1 MKKIALI
8 IQREY
13 LSRVKKK
20 SFIVMTFLGP
30 VLIAA
35 MYAFAIFLAVNSDEM
50 SDKKKIVVCDETNT
64 LSNIIKS
71 NAQYDFEF
79 SSLSLASLKSNFDS
93 SGNSYLLH
101 IPQKSKNFE
110 GVQLYSDKQPSLAI
124 VKYIE
129 DQLENTLSD
138 QKLAAKGISK
148 KIISELDFNLNI
160 ETIRFTDEG
169 EQDGNTSASYMIG
182 MFSSILIYMFIFLYG
197 VQVMRGVIEEK
208 NNRIVEVLISSVKPF
223 QLMMG
228 KIVGIALVGL
238 TQFALWII
246 LTSAITGIIGQKFA
260 QDKSKLMSIE
270 KTIESSNSDK
280 SEPAVA
286 AGEVLNALSTIN
298 YPLVIGCFLFYF
310 LGGYLLYSALFA
322 AIGSA
327 VDSESETQ
335 QFMMPVTIPLI
346 FSFIISTSTVVNNP
360 DGPVAFWLSLI
371 PFSSPI
377 VMMVRLPFGVPTWEI
392 ITSML
397 LLIAG
402 FFGTVW
408 LAAKIY
414 RTGILMVGKK
424 TSWKEIGKWIFYKN

>member
-35 MYAFAIFLAVNSDEM
+35 MYAFAIFLAVNSDNL

-71 NAQYDFEF
+71 NAQYEFEF
-79 SSLSLASLKSNFDS
+79 SSLSLASLKSDFDS
-93 SGNSYLLH
+93 SGNSYLLY
-101 IPQKSKNFE
+101 IPQKSINFE

-138 QKLAAKGISK
+138 QKLTEKGISK

-238 TQFALWII
+238 TQFALWVI

-260 QDKSKLMSIE
+260 QDKIKLIQIE
-270 KTIESSNSDK
+270 KTVESSNSDK
-280 SEPAVA
+280 SEPAIA

-371 PFSSPI
+371 PLSSPI

>member
-35 MYAFAIFLAVNSDEM
+35 MYAFAIFLAVNSDNL

-71 NAQYDFEF
+71 NAQYEFEF
-79 SSLSLASLKSNFDS
+79 SSLSLASLKSDFDS
-93 SGNSYLLH
+93 SGNSYLLY
-101 IPQKSKNFE
+101 IPQKSINFE

-138 QKLAAKGISK
+138 QKLTEKGISK

-238 TQFALWII
+238 TQFALWVI

-260 QDKSKLMSIE
+260 QDKSKLIQIE
-270 KTIESSNSDK
+270 KTVESSNSKK
-280 SEPAVA
+280 SEPAIA

-371 PFSSPI
+371 PLSSPI

>member
-35 MYAFAIFLAVNSDEM
+35 MYAFAIFLAVNSDNL

-71 NAQYDFEF
+71 NAQYEFEF
-79 SSLSLASLKSNFDS
+79 SSLSLASLKSDFDS
-93 SGNSYLLH
+93 SGNSYLLY
-101 IPQKSKNFE
+101 IPQKSINFE

-138 QKLAAKGISK
+138 QKLTEKGISK

-160 ETIRFTDEG
+160 ETIRFTEEG

-238 TQFALWII
+238 TQFALWVI

-270 KTIESSNSDK
+270 KTVESSNSDK
-280 SEPAVA
+280 SDPAIA

-371 PFSSPI
+371 PLSSPI

>member
-1 MKKIALI
+1 M
-8 IQREY
+8 Q
-13 LSRVKKK
+13 
-20 SFIVMTFLGP
+20 
-30 VLIAA
+30 
-35 MYAFAIFLAVNSDEM
+35 
-50 SDKKKIVVCDETNT
+50 
-64 LSNIIKS
+64 
-71 NAQYDFEF
+71 F
-79 SSLSLASLKSNFDS
+79 SSLSLASLKSDFDS
-93 SGNSYLLH
+93 SGNSYLLY

-129 DQLENTLSD
+129 DQLESTLSD
-138 QKLAAKGISK
+138 QKLAEKGISK

-238 TQFALWII
+238 TQFALWVI

-270 KTIESSNSDK
+270 KTVESSNSDK
-280 SEPAVA
+280 SEPAIA
-286 AGEVLNALSTIN
+286 AGEVLSALSTIN

>member
-35 MYAFAIFLAVNSDEM
+35 MYAFAIFLAVNSDNL

-71 NAQYDFEF
+71 NAQYEFEF
-79 SSLSLASLKSNFDS
+79 SSLSLASLKSDFDS
-93 SGNSYLLH
+93 SGNSYLLY
-101 IPQKSKNFE
+101 IPQKSINFE
-110 GVQLYSDKQPSLAI
+110 GVKLYSDKQPSLAI

-138 QKLAAKGISK
+138 QKLTEKGISK

-238 TQFALWII
+238 TQFALWVI

-260 QDKSKLMSIE
+260 QDKSKLIQIE
-270 KTIESSNSDK
+270 KTVESSNSDK
-280 SEPAVA
+280 SEPAIA

-371 PFSSPI
+371 PLSSPI

>member
-35 MYAFAIFLAVNSDEM
+35 MYAFAIFLAVNSDNM

-71 NAQYDFEF
+71 NAQYEFEF
-79 SSLSLASLKSNFDS
+79 SSLSLASLKSDFDS
-93 SGNSYLLH
+93 SGNSYLLY
-101 IPQKSKNFE
+101 IPQKSINFE

-138 QKLAAKGISK
+138 QKLTEKGISK

-160 ETIRFTDEG
+160 ETIRFTEEG

-238 TQFALWII
+238 TQFALWVI

-270 KTIESSNSDK
+270 KTVESSNSDK
-280 SEPAVA
+280 SEPAIA

-371 PFSSPI
+371 PLSSPI

>member
-35 MYAFAIFLAVNSDEM
+35 MYAFAIFLAVNSDNL

-71 NAQYDFEF
+71 NAQYEFEF
-79 SSLSLASLKSNFDS
+79 SSLSLASLKSDFDS
-93 SGNSYLLH
+93 SGNSYLLY
-101 IPQKSKNFE
+101 IPQKSINFE

-138 QKLAAKGISK
+138 QKLTEKGISK

-160 ETIRFTDEG
+160 ETIRFTEEG

-238 TQFALWII
+238 TQFALWVI

-280 SEPAVA
+280 SEPAIA

-371 PFSSPI
+371 PLSSPI

>member
-35 MYAFAIFLAVNSDEM
+35 MYAFAIFLAVNSDNM

-71 NAQYDFEF
+71 NAQYEFEF
-79 SSLSLASLKSNFDS
+79 SSLSLASLKSDFDS
-93 SGNSYLLH
+93 SGNSYLLY
-101 IPQKSKNFE
+101 IPQKNKNFE

-138 QKLAAKGISK
+138 QKLTEKGISK

-160 ETIRFTDEG
+160 ETIRFTEEG

-238 TQFALWII
+238 TQFALWVI

-270 KTIESSNSDK
+270 KTVESSNSDK
-280 SEPAVA
+280 SEPAIA

-371 PFSSPI
+371 PLSSPI

>member
-35 MYAFAIFLAVNSDEM
+35 MYAFAIFLAVNSEDL

-71 NAQYDFEF
+71 NAQYEFEF
-79 SSLSLASLKSNFDS
+79 SSLSLASLKSDFDS
-93 SGNSYLLH
+93 SGNSYLLY

-138 QKLAAKGISK
+138 QKLTEKGISK

-160 ETIRFTDEG
+160 ETIRFTEEG

-238 TQFALWII
+238 TQFALWVI

-270 KTIESSNSDK
+270 KTAESSNSDK
-280 SEPAVA
+280 SEPSIA

-371 PFSSPI
+371 PF
-377 VMMVRLPFGVPTWEI
+377 
-392 ITSML
+392 
-397 LLIAG
+397 
-402 FFGTVW
+402 
-408 LAAKIY
+408 
-414 RTGILMVGKK
+414 
-424 TSWKEIGKWIFYKN
+424 

>member
-30 VLIAA
+30 LLIAA
-35 MYAFAIFLAVNSDEM
+35 VYALAIYLAVNSEDM
-50 SDKKKIVVCDETNT
+50 ADKKKVVVCDETHA
-64 LSNIIKS
+64 LSNIIKGNEKYEFNFS
-71 NAQYDFEF
+71 NDK
-79 SSLSLASLKSNFDS
+79 LADLKSNFDS
-93 SGNSYLLH
+93 SGNDYLLY
-101 IPQKSKNFE
+101 IPNKGTNFE
-110 GVQLYSDKQPSLAI
+110 GIQLYSDKQPSLAF

-129 DQLENTLSD
+129 KQLENSLTDKKLSEN
-138 QKLAAKGISK
+138 GISK
-148 KIISELDFNLNI
+148 KIIEELNFSLNI

-169 EQDGNTSASYMIG
+169 EEDGNTSASYMIG

-238 TQFALWII
+238 TQFALWVI
-246 LTSAITGIIGQKFA
+246 LTTSITGIIGQKFA
-260 QDKSKLMSIE
+260 QDKSKLMNIE
-270 KTIESSNSDK
+270 NKVAASNSDK

-286 AGEVLNALSTIN
+286 ATEVLSALSTIN
-298 YPLVIGCFLFYF
+298 YPLIVGCFLFYF

-360 DGPVAFWLSLI
+360 DGPIAFWLSLF
-371 PFSSPI
+371 PLSSPI
-377 VMMVRLPFGVPTWEI
+377 VMMVRLPFGVPAWEI

-397 LLIAG
+397 LLVLG

-424 TSWKEIGKWIFYKN
+424 ASWKEISKWLFYKN

>member
-30 VLIAA
+30 MLIAA
-35 MYAFAIFLAVNSDEM
+35 MYAFAIFLAVNSDNL

-71 NAQYDFEF
+71 NAQYEFEF
-79 SSLSLASLKSNFDS
+79 SSLSLASLKSDFDS
-93 SGNSYLLH
+93 SGNSYLLY
-101 IPQKSKNFE
+101 IPQKSINFE

-138 QKLAAKGISK
+138 QKLTEKGISK

-238 TQFALWII
+238 TQFALWVI

-280 SEPAVA
+280 SEPAIA

-371 PFSSPI
+371 PLSSPI

>member
-35 MYAFAIFLAVNSDEM
+35 MYAFAIFLAVNSDNL

-71 NAQYDFEF
+71 NAQYEFEF
-79 SSLSLASLKSNFDS
+79 SSLSLASLKSDFDS
-93 SGNSYLLH
+93 SGNSYLLY
-101 IPQKSKNFE
+101 IPQKSINFE

-138 QKLAAKGISK
+138 QKLTEKGISK

-238 TQFALWII
+238 TQFALWVI

-260 QDKSKLMSIE
+260 QDKSKLIQIE
-270 KTIESSNSDK
+270 KTVESSNSDK
-280 SEPAVA
+280 SEPAIA

-371 PFSSPI
+371 PLSSPI

>member
-35 MYAFAIFLAVNSDEM
+35 MYAFAIFLAVNSDNM

-71 NAQYDFEF
+71 NAQYEFEF
-79 SSLSLASLKSNFDS
+79 SSLSLASLKSDFDS
-93 SGNSYLLH
+93 SGNSYLLY
-101 IPQKSKNFE
+101 IPQKSINFV

-138 QKLAAKGISK
+138 QKLTEKGISK

-160 ETIRFTDEG
+160 ETIRFTEEG

-238 TQFALWII
+238 TQFALWVI

-270 KTIESSNSDK
+270 KTVESSNSDK
-280 SEPAVA
+280 SEPAIA

-371 PFSSPI
+371 PLSSPI

>member
-71 NAQYDFEF
+71 NAQYEFEF

-93 SGNSYLLH
+93 SGNSYLLY

-169 EQDGNTSASYMIG
+169 EQDGNTSVSYMIG

-270 KTIESSNSDK
+270 KTVESSNSDK
-280 SEPAVA
+280 SDPAIA

-335 QFMMPVTIPLI
+335 QFM
-346 FSFIISTSTVVNNP
+346 ISTSTVVNNP

>member
-93 SGNSYLLH
+93 SGNSYLLY

-169 EQDGNTSASYMIG
+169 EQDGNTSVSYMIG

-238 TQFALWII
+238 TQFALWVI

>member
-35 MYAFAIFLAVNSDEM
+35 MYVFAIFLAVNSDNL

-71 NAQYDFEF
+71 NAQYEFEF
-79 SSLSLASLKSNFDS
+79 SSLSLASLKSDFDS
-93 SGNSYLLH
+93 SGNSYLLY
-101 IPQKSKNFE
+101 IPQKSINFE

-138 QKLAAKGISK
+138 QKLTEKGISK

-238 TQFALWII
+238 TQFALWVI

-280 SEPAVA
+280 SEPAIA

-371 PFSSPI
+371 PLSSPI

>member
-20 SFIVMTFLGP
+20 SFIIMTFLGP
-30 VLIAA
+30 LLIAA
-35 MYAFAIFLAVNSDEM
+35 MYAFAIFLAVNSEDL
-50 SDKKKIVVCDETNT
+50 SDKKKIVVCDQTNT

-71 NAQYDFEF
+71 NAQYEFEF
-79 SSLSLASLKSNFDS
+79 SSLSLASLKSDFDS
-93 SGNSYLLH
+93 SGNSYLLY
-101 IPQKSKNFE
+101 IPQKSINFE

-138 QKLAAKGISK
+138 QKLTEKGISK

-238 TQFALWII
+238 TQFALWVI

-260 QDKSKLMSIE
+260 QDKSKLIQIE
-270 KTIESSNSDK
+270 KTVESSNSDK
-280 SEPAVA
+280 SEPAIA

-371 PFSSPI
+371 PLSSPI

>member
-35 MYAFAIFLAVNSDEM
+35 MYAFAIFLAVNSDNL

-71 NAQYDFEF
+71 NAQYEFEF
-79 SSLSLASLKSNFDS
+79 SSLSLASLKSDFDS
-93 SGNSYLLH
+93 SGNSYLLY
-101 IPQKSKNFE
+101 IPQKSINFE

-138 QKLAAKGISK
+138 QKLTEKGISK

-238 TQFALWII
+238 TQFALWVI

-270 KTIESSNSDK
+270 KTVESSNSDK
-280 SEPAVA
+280 SEPAIA

-371 PFSSPI
+371 PLSSPI

>member
-30 VLIAA
+30 LLIAA
-35 MYAFAIFLAVNSDEM
+35 VYALAIYLAVNSEDM
-50 SDKKKIVVCDETNT
+50 ADKKKVVVCDETHA
-64 LSNIIKS
+64 LSNIIKGNDKYEFNFS
-71 NAQYDFEF
+71 NDN
-79 SSLSLASLKSNFDS
+79 LADLKSNFDS
-93 SGNSYLLH
+93 SGSDYLLY
-101 IPQKSKNFE
+101 IPNKGSNFE
-110 GVQLYSDKQPSLAI
+110 GVQLYSDKQPSLAF

-129 DQLENTLSD
+129 KQLENSLTDKKLSEN
-138 QKLAAKGISK
+138 GISK
-148 KIISELDFNLNI
+148 KIIEELDFSLNI

-169 EQDGNTSASYMIG
+169 EEDGNTSASYMIG

-238 TQFALWII
+238 TQFALWVI
-246 LTSAITGIIGQKFA
+246 LTTSITGIIGQKFA
-260 QDKSKLMSIE
+260 QDKSKLMNIE
-270 KTIESSNSDK
+270 NTVAASNTNK

-286 AGEVLNALSTIN
+286 ATEVLSALSTIN
-298 YPLVIGCFLFYF
+298 YPLIVGCFLFYF

-360 DGPVAFWLSLI
+360 DGPIAFWLSLF
-371 PFSSPI
+371 PLSSPI
-377 VMMVRLPFGVPTWEI
+377 VMMVRLPFGVPAWEI

-397 LLIAG
+397 LLILG

-424 TSWKEIGKWIFYKN
+424 ASWKEISKWLFYKN

>member
-71 NAQYDFEF
+71 NAQYEFEF

-93 SGNSYLLH
+93 SGNSYLLY

-169 EQDGNTSASYMIG
+169 EQDGNTSVSYMIG

-238 TQFALWII
+238 TQFALWVI

-270 KTIESSNSDK
+270 KTVESSNSDK
-280 SEPAVA
+280 SDPAIA

-371 PFSSPI
+371 PLSSPI